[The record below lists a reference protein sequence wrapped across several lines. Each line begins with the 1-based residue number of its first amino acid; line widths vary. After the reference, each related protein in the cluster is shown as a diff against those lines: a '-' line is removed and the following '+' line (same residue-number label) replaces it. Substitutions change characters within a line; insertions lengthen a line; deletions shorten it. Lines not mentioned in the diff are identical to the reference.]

1 MKILIASGNE
11 GKIKEFKQLLA
22 PLGLVVYGAKE
33 LGYKIDVEETADTFL
48 GNALIKA
55 QYLYEKAQMPVLADD
70 SGLVLEA
77 LPHLLSVH
85 SARFMEGES
94 YEKKHEALLK
104 RYESIANRQAYFETA
119 LVLITD
125 DVYTFTGRVDGH
137 IAFSAKGDQGFGYDP
152 IFIPNGYEKTF
163 AQIPEVKEKISHRAI
178 ATQKLLDFLKEQ
190 QNE

>member
-22 PLGLVVYGAKE
+22 PFGLKVYGAKE
-33 LGYKIDVEETADTFL
+33 LGYNIDVEEDADTFL

-77 LPHLLSVH
+77 FPNLLSVH
-85 SARFMEGES
+85 SARFMQGES
-94 YEKKHEALLK
+94 YAKKHEALLK
-104 RYESIANRQAYFETA
+104 RYETVANRQAYFETA
-119 LVLITD
+119 LVLITN
-125 DVYTFTGRVDGH
+125 DVYTFTGRVDGC
-137 IAFSAKGDQGFGYDP
+137 IALCPQGNQGFGYDP
-152 IFIPNGYEKTF
+152 IFIPNGYDKTF
-163 AQIPEVKEKISHRAI
+163 AQIPEIKEKISHRAI
-178 ATQKLLDFLKEQ
+178 ATQKLLDFLKDE

>member
-11 GKIKEFKQLLA
+11 GKIKEFKQLLG
-22 PLGLVVYGAKE
+22 PLGFAVYGAKE
-33 LGYKIDVEETADTFL
+33 LGYTIDVEETADTFL

-55 QYLYEKAQMPVLADD
+55 RYLYEKAQMPVLADD

-77 LPHLLSVH
+77 FPDLLSVH
-85 SARFMEGES
+85 SARFMQGES

-104 RYESIANRQAYFETA
+104 RYETVANRQAYFETA

-125 DVYTFTGRVDGH
+125 DVYTFTGQVDGH
-137 IAFSAKGDQGFGYDP
+137 IALSAKGDQGFGYDP
-152 IFIPNGYEKTF
+152 IFIPNGYDKTF

-178 ATQKLLDFLKEQ
+178 ATQKLLNFLKEQ